1 MVKSYRLIHDEN
13 MCIGCQACSV
23 ACRSQNGVPESVYKV
38 QVMIQ
43 MKPECAT
50 MEFNRLGC
58 AMCDNAPCV
67 HVCPT
72 HATFQTRDGIV
83 VIDEMRCV
91 SCKYCAL
98 ACPYGARYVD
108 PVNHSL
114 QKCDFCYHTRL
125 LRGEDPACVEVC
137 PTDSLLFGD
146 IDDTQS
152 SVYQKLKTCYAIAP
166 KAHLGTKPKVLRIPV
181 AKGILHE

>member
-58 AMCDNAPCV
+58 VMCDNAPCV

-83 VIDEMRCV
+83 IIDEMRCV

-166 KAHLGTKPKVLRIPV
+166 KAHLGTKPKVLHIPV